1 MSKNPQ
7 QADYEKLGKA
17 VENILVKDHV
27 NIVQNWKRFILVN
40 FGRGLPIG
48 LGSII
53 GATLIVALLLWIL
66 SLFGEL
72 PFVGDIFDS
81 VRSTINK
88 QDIDS

>member
-40 FGRGLPIG
+40 FGRGLLIG